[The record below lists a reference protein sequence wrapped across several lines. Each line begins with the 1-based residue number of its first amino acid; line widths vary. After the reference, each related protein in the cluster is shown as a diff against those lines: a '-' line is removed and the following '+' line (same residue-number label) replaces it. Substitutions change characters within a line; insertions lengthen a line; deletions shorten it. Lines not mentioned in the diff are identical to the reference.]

1 MARSPVNAAHWL
13 LLVLFGVIG
22 LFLSGCASLEPEN
35 ASARPWNQPQGWE
48 TGLPPAMY
56 EGR

>member
-1 MARSPVNAAHWL
+1 MTREDIKVSRWWL
-13 LLVLFGVIG
+13 LLLCGVIG

>member
-1 MARSPVNAAHWL
+1 L
-13 LLVLFGVIG
+13 LLLLAFVGIL
-22 LFLSGCASLEPEN
+22 LSGCATVEPEN
-35 ASARPWNQPQGWE
+35 ASARPWNQPRGWE